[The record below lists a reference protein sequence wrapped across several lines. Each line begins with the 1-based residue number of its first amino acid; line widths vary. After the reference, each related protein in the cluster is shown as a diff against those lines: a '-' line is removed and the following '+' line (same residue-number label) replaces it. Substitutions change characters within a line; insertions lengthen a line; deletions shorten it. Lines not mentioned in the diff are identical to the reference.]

1 MEQRA
6 QVPAAAAAA
15 PSEPLPAGRPAASGI
30 LAPADPGSATDPA
43 IPAAAALAPI
53 PAQPRGSGTEPASGK
68 ARLYGALARPFTLL
82 PPLLGIVSGSV
93 CAFGSAHNPDPARR
107 LTLAVVATVALG
119 SLCASLMNA
128 ASNAVNQIYDLE
140 IDRLNKPNRPLVTG
154 ALSLREAWRFS
165 WLLYALALIPT
176 WLVVPHPYDSLGAK
190 LAAPLRVH
198 ETFFIYLAGL
208 LFTFVYSAPGLG
220 RTKIRG
226 MAANFTIAVPRGVLL
241 KVAGWAMVAR
251 IGHVE
256 PWYLGA
262 VIGLFLIGASST
274 KDFADIAGDRAGG
287 CKTLPIL
294 HGVRKAAW
302 IISPFFVLP
311 WLLLPLGARLRDPQ
325 DPAHAILTGNAA
337 LLTFLG
343 IVLTVWGAYTVYL
356 LVRDPASLAETE
368 NHPSW
373 RHMYLMMMAAQV
385 GLALAY
391 VF

>member
-1 MEQRA
+1 MEPQA
-6 QVPAAAAAA
+6 QVPA
-15 PSEPLPAGRPAASGI
+15 
-30 LAPADPGSATDPA
+30 
-43 IPAAAALAPI
+43 PAAAGLAAGPD
-53 PAQPRGSGTEPASGK
+53 PARAVAAAEMDPGMLPRSGRP
-68 ARLYGALARPFTLL
+68 RLYAALARPFTLL
-82 PPLLGIVSGSV
+82 PPLLGIVSGAV

-107 LTLAVVATVALG
+107 LTLAVAATVALG

-128 ASNAVNQIYDLE
+128 ASNAINQIYDLE

-165 WLLYALALIPT
+165 WLFYALALIPT
-176 WLVVPHPYDSLGAK
+176 WLVVPHPYDTLSAK
-190 LAAPLRVH
+190 LAAPLGYH
-198 ETFFIYLAGL
+198 QTFFIYLAGL
-208 LFTFVYSAPGLG
+208 LFTFVYSAPVLG
-220 RTKIRG
+220 RTKVRG
-226 MAANFTIAVPRGVLL
+226 MVANFTIAVPRGVLL
-241 KVAGWAMVAR
+241 KVAGWAMVASV
-251 IGHVE
+251 GYAE

-262 VIGLFLIGASST
+262 IIGFFLIGASST

-311 WLLLPLGARLRDPQ
+311 WLLLPLGAWLRDPQ
-325 DPAHAILTGNAA
+325 DPAHAILTGNPVLLTLLGA
-337 LLTFLG
+337 LLTAWG
-343 IVLTVWGAYTVYL
+343 IYTVYL

-373 RHMYLMMMAAQV
+373 RHMYLMMMAVQI